1 MTEATEGPTDGTPP
15 ALLDDGSVPLRPED
29 LLRRL
34 EELGI
39 PHATHR
45 HPPVF
50 TVEESQKLKGDLPG
64 AHTKNLFVRDK
75 KGAMWLLVALYD
87 RDVDLLA
94 LAKALRA
101 SGRFSFGSADRLMR
115 YLGVTAGSVTPFA
128 AANDHGGAVRIAL
141 DSGLRQ
147 FDLWNAHPLDNAMTT
162 AVRAGDMLRFL
173 ESVDHAPVWVDV

>member
-1 MTEATEGPTDGTPP
+1 VTDTPTSAPEGLP
-15 ALLDDGSVPLRPED
+15 ALLDDGSPPLTPEG

-39 PHATHR
+39 PQKTYRHA
-45 HPPVF
+45 PVF
-50 TVEESQKLKGDLPG
+50 TVEDSQKLKGDLPG

-87 RDVDLLA
+87 RDVDLHA
-94 LAKALRA
+94 LAKALGV

-128 AANDHGGAVRIAL
+128 AANDHGGAVRVAL
-141 DSGLRQ
+141 DAGLRDY
-147 FDLWNAHPLDNAMTT
+147 DLWNAHPLDNAMTT
-162 AVRAGDMLRFL
+162 AVRAEDMLRFL
-173 ESVDHAPVWVDV
+173 EAVGHPPVWVDV

>member
-1 MTEATEGPTDGTPP
+1 MSDGTRPPATERPP
-15 ALLDDGSVPLRPED
+15 ALLDDGSPPLSPEG

-39 PHATHR
+39 PQKTYR
-45 HPPVF
+45 HPPVY

-94 LAKALRA
+94 LARALGV

-128 AANDHGGAVRIAL
+128 AANDHGGAVRVAL
-141 DSGLRQ
+141 DRGLRDY
-147 FDLWNAHPLDNAMTT
+147 DLWNAHPLDNAMTT
-162 AVRAGDMLRFL
+162 AVRAEDMLRFL
-173 ESVDHAPVWVDV
+173 EAVGHPPVWVDV